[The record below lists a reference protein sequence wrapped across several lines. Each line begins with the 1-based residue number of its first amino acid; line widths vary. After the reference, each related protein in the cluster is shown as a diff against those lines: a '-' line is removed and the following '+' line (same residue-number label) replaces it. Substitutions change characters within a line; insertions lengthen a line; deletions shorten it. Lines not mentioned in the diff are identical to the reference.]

1 MKLKKGDRVLVVK
14 GKDKGKTERIE
25 KVFSKE
31 NKVLLLG
38 VNTYKRH
45 VKGNIQGQQSD
56 IKTIVKPL
64 PVTSVQIICPKCN
77 KPTRVGYLTTKNKKE
92 RICRKCKRTI

>member
-1 MKLKKGDRVLVVK
+1 MKLKKGDQVIVVK
-14 GKDKGKTERIE
+14 GKDKGKTEKIE

-31 NKVLLLG
+31 EKVLLLG

-45 VKGNIQGQQSD
+45 VKGNFTGQQSE

-64 PVTSVQIICPKCN
+64 PVANVQLICPKCN
-77 KPTRVGYLTTKNKKE
+77 KPTRVGYEITKNKKE
-92 RICRKCKRTI
+92 RICRKCKKTI